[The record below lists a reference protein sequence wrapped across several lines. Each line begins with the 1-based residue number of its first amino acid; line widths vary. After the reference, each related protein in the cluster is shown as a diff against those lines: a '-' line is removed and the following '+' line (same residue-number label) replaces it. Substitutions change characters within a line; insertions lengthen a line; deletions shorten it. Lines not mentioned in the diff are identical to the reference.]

1 MNFGRSSDPILALCN
16 PAPQDLR
23 SSPQGSKTSSQF
35 SRPLAC
41 TPRTAEKHEDS
52 PQATALSK
60 YIWKL
65 KNQGRSYK
73 LNWRIHSRAPP
84 FTSGARVCL
93 LCLREKTAIAMCKP
107 KHLLNQ
113 RTELLSKCIHVHNF
127 ELRNLKPPKKPK
139 PPEKPKT
146 KAKVKAPHASV

>member
-1 MNFGRSSDPILALCN
+1 METPGLITKQYQGQALNFKKRLYMHRN
-16 PAPQDLR
+16 
-23 SSPQGSKTSSQF
+23 
-35 SRPLAC
+35 
-41 TPRTAEKHEDS
+41 AEKHEDS

-113 RTELLSKCIHVHNF
+113 RIELLSKCIHVHNF